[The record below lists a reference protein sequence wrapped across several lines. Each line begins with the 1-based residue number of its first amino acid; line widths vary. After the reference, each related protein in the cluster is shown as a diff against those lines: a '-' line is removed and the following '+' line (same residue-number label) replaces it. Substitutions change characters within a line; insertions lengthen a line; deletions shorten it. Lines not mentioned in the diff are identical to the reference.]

1 MIMDNRILCLLN
13 CKAFQELKSF
23 YEETTIF
30 NVIGAERS
38 ETRHSAF
45 FSWLFSPDSS
55 HGLGTEPLK
64 LFLRLLATQK
74 WGRHIFD
81 GPLYAKVLAGNY
93 ELELLEPIELEKNVG
108 KLSDG
113 KGQDKDRIDVWMV
126 AGLTYEDDGEISSKA
141 FPIVIENKIYAKE
154 GGPKKGST
162 LWQTQRY
169 YNAMIDYCS
178 AQQKPQENIYKPIGV
193 MLSPK
198 ETDIAHSE
206 QFINLTYQQLLKY
219 VLEPV
224 AAMAMQDADKEFINA
239 YIRNLGKPSVSGT
252 HVYSVLAISEQE
264 RELINKLYEVD
275 ENLFLQTLI
284 ATYGNQAKSVLG
296 KDIFKQL
303 EDSIGEDSA
312 LLRELW
318 DGNEDIFK
326 AIIYQQFPDKAKTLE
341 KLFKTSNRD
350 NSKYRVYFGQY
361 EIFPNKRLSKSMAA
375 CAIFKAYLMQY
386 PETTLE
392 DLQNAFPC
400 VDINE
405 YYYDNYYKDLFYLYD
420 DNCINENGEIALS
433 FTADKRL
440 NVSSLAKWDFYLNE
454 AQLLPIKKGT
464 EKAMCVKMWR
474 KGDFDRL
481 IDHVQKKGYSNFITI
496 EDCL

>member
-1 MIMDNRILCLLN
+1 MENRILCLLN
-13 CKAFQELKSF
+13 SKAFQELKSF

-30 NVIGAERS
+30 NIIGAERS

-45 FSWLFSPDSS
+45 LSWLFSPDSS

-64 LFLRLLATQK
+64 LFLRLVATLK
-74 WGRHIFD
+74 WGRQIFD
-81 GPLYAKVLAGNY
+81 GSLYTKVLAGNY

-126 AGLTYEDDGEISSKA
+126 AGLTYEDNGEIRQKA

-154 GGPKKGST
+154 GGPKKGSA
-162 LWQTQRY
+162 LWQTERY
-169 YNAMIDYCS
+169 YNAMNDYCA
-178 AQQKPQENIYKPIGV
+178 AQQKSPDIIYKPIGV

-198 ETDIAHSE
+198 ETDTAHSE
-206 QFINLTYQQLLKY
+206 QFTNLTYQQLLKY

-239 YIRNLGKPSVSGT
+239 YIRNLSKPSVSGT

-275 ENLFLQTLI
+275 EDLFQQALI
-284 ATYGNQAKSVLG
+284 ATYGNQAKSILG
-296 KDIFKQL
+296 KDIFIQL
-303 EDSIGEDSA
+303 EDSIGENA
-312 LLRELW
+312 VLLRELW
-318 DGNEDIFK
+318 DGNEDIFR
-326 AIIYQQFPDKAKTLE
+326 AVIYQQFPDQAKTLE

-350 NSKYRVYFGQY
+350 SSKYRVYFGED
-361 EIFPNKRLSKSMAA
+361 EIFPDRRLSKSMAA
-375 CAIFKAYLMQY
+375 CAIFKAYLKQY

-392 DLQNAFPC
+392 NLQKAFPC
-400 VDINE
+400 IDINE
-405 YYYDNYYKDLFYLYD
+405 YYYDNYYKELFYIYD
-420 DNCINENGEIALS
+420 DTCVDEHGEIALS
-433 FTADKRL
+433 FTADKRM
-440 NVSSLAKWDFYLNE
+440 NVPSLAKWDFYLND
-454 AQLLPIKKGT
+454 AQLLPIKNGT

-481 IDHVQKKGYSNFITI
+481 IDYVQKKDYSSFITI
-496 EDCL
+496 EECL

>member
-1 MIMDNRILCLLN
+1 MENRILCLLN
-13 CKAFQELKSF
+13 SKAFQELKSF

-45 FSWLFSPDSS
+45 LSWLFSPDSS

-64 LFLRLLATQK
+64 LFLRLVATLK
-74 WGRHIFD
+74 WGRQIFD
-81 GPLYAKVLAGNY
+81 GSLYTKVLAGNY

-126 AGLTYEDDGEISSKA
+126 AGLTYEDNGEIRQKA

-154 GGPKKGST
+154 GGPKKGSA
-162 LWQTQRY
+162 LWQTERY
-169 YNAMIDYCS
+169 YNAMNDYCA
-178 AQQKPQENIYKPIGV
+178 AQQKSPDIIYKPIGV

-198 ETDIAHSE
+198 ETDTAHSE
-206 QFINLTYQQLLKY
+206 QFTNLTYQQLLKY

-239 YIRNLGKPSVSGT
+239 YIRNLSKPSVSGT
-252 HVYSVLAISEQE
+252 HVYSVLAIIEQE

-275 ENLFLQTLI
+275 EDLFQQALI
-284 ATYGNQAKSVLG
+284 ATYGNQAKSILG
-296 KDIFKQL
+296 KDIFIQL
-303 EDSIGEDSA
+303 EDSIGENA
-312 LLRELW
+312 VLLRELW
-318 DGNEDIFK
+318 DGNEDIFR
-326 AIIYQQFPDKAKTLE
+326 AVIYQQFPDQAKTLE

-350 NSKYRVYFGQY
+350 SSKYRVYFGED
-361 EIFPNKRLSKSMAA
+361 EIFPDRRLSKSMAA
-375 CAIFKAYLMQY
+375 CAIFKAYLKQY

-392 DLQNAFPC
+392 NLQKAFPC
-400 VDINE
+400 IDINE
-405 YYYDNYYKDLFYLYD
+405 YYYDNYYKELFYIYD
-420 DNCINENGEIALS
+420 DTCVDEHGEIALS
-433 FTADKRL
+433 FTADKRM
-440 NVSSLAKWDFYLNE
+440 NVPSLAKWDFYLND
-454 AQLLPIKKGT
+454 AQLLPIKNGT

-481 IDHVQKKGYSNFITI
+481 IDYVQKKDYSSFITI
-496 EDCL
+496 EECL

>member
-1 MIMDNRILCLLN
+1 MENRILCLLN
-13 CKAFQELKSF
+13 SKAFQELKSF

-45 FSWLFSPDSS
+45 LSWLFSPDSS

-64 LFLRLLATQK
+64 LFLRLVATLK
-74 WGRHIFD
+74 WGRQIFD
-81 GPLYAKVLAGNY
+81 GSLYTKVLAGNY

-126 AGLTYEDDGEISSKA
+126 AGLTYEDNGEIRQKA

-154 GGPKKGST
+154 GGPKKGSA
-162 LWQTQRY
+162 LWQTERY
-169 YNAMIDYCS
+169 YNAMNDYCA
-178 AQQKPQENIYKPIGV
+178 AQQKSPDIIYKPIGV

-198 ETDIAHSE
+198 ETDTAHSE
-206 QFINLTYQQLLKY
+206 QFTNLTYQQLLKY

-239 YIRNLGKPSVSGT
+239 YIRNLSKPSVSGT

-275 ENLFLQTLI
+275 EDLFQQALI
-284 ATYGNQAKSVLG
+284 ATYGNQAKSILG
-296 KDIFKQL
+296 KDIFIQL
-303 EDSIGEDSA
+303 EDSIGENA
-312 LLRELW
+312 VLLRELW
-318 DGNEDIFK
+318 DGNEDIFR
-326 AIIYQQFPDKAKTLE
+326 AVIFQQFPDQAKTLE

-350 NSKYRVYFGQY
+350 SSKYRVYFGED
-361 EIFPNKRLSKSMAA
+361 EIFPDRRLSKSMAA
-375 CAIFKAYLMQY
+375 CAIFKAYLKQY

-392 DLQNAFPC
+392 NLQKAFPC
-400 VDINE
+400 IDINE
-405 YYYDNYYKDLFYLYD
+405 YYYDNYYKELFYIYD
-420 DNCINENGEIALS
+420 DTCVDEHGEIALS
-433 FTADKRL
+433 FTADKRM
-440 NVSSLAKWDFYLNE
+440 NVPSLAKWDFYLND
-454 AQLLPIKKGT
+454 AQLLPIKNGT

-481 IDHVQKKGYSNFITI
+481 IDYVQKKDYSSFITI
-496 EDCL
+496 EECL

>member
-1 MIMDNRILCLLN
+1 MENRILCLLN
-13 CKAFQELKSF
+13 SKAFQELKSF

-45 FSWLFSPDSS
+45 LSWLFSPDSS

-64 LFLRLLATQK
+64 LFLRLVATLK
-74 WGRHIFD
+74 WGRQIFD
-81 GPLYAKVLAGNY
+81 GSLYTKVLAGNY

-126 AGLTYEDDGEISSKA
+126 AGLTYEDNGEIHQKA

-154 GGPKKGST
+154 GGPKKGSA
-162 LWQTQRY
+162 LWQTERY
-169 YNAMIDYCS
+169 YNAMNDYCA
-178 AQQKPQENIYKPIGV
+178 AQQKSPDIIYKPIGV

-198 ETDIAHSE
+198 ETDTAHSK
-206 QFINLTYQQLLKY
+206 QFTNLTYQQLLKY

-239 YIRNLGKPSVSGT
+239 YIRNLSKPSVSGT

-275 ENLFLQTLI
+275 EDLFQQALI
-284 ATYGNQAKSVLG
+284 ATYGNQAKSILG
-296 KDIFKQL
+296 KDIFIQL
-303 EDSIGEDSA
+303 EDSIGENA
-312 LLRELW
+312 VLLRELW
-318 DGNEDIFK
+318 DGNEDIFR
-326 AIIYQQFPDKAKTLE
+326 AVIYQQFPDQAKTLE

-350 NSKYRVYFGQY
+350 SSKYRVYFGED
-361 EIFPNKRLSKSMAA
+361 EIFPDRRLSKSMAA
-375 CAIFKAYLMQY
+375 CAIFKAYLKQY

-392 DLQNAFPC
+392 NLQKAFPC
-400 VDINE
+400 IDINE
-405 YYYDNYYKDLFYLYD
+405 YYYDNYYKELFYIYD
-420 DNCINENGEIALS
+420 DTCVDEHGEIALS
-433 FTADKRL
+433 FTADKRM
-440 NVSSLAKWDFYLNE
+440 NVPSLAKWDFYLND
-454 AQLLPIKKGT
+454 AQLLPIKNGT

-481 IDHVQKKGYSNFITI
+481 IDYVQKKDYSSFITI
-496 EDCL
+496 EECL

>member
-1 MIMDNRILCLLN
+1 MENRILCLLN
-13 CKAFQELKSF
+13 SKAFQELKSF

-45 FSWLFSPDSS
+45 LSWLFSPDSS

-64 LFLRLLATQK
+64 LFLRLVATLK
-74 WGRHIFD
+74 WGRQIFD
-81 GPLYAKVLAGNY
+81 GSLYTKVLAGNY

-126 AGLTYEDDGEISSKA
+126 AGLTYEDNGEIRQKA

-154 GGPKKGST
+154 GGPKKGSA
-162 LWQTQRY
+162 LWQTERY
-169 YNAMIDYCS
+169 YNAMNDYCA
-178 AQQKPQENIYKPIGV
+178 AQQKSPDIIYKPIGV

-198 ETDIAHSE
+198 ETDTAHCE
-206 QFINLTYQQLLKY
+206 QFTNLTYQQLLKY

-239 YIRNLGKPSVSGT
+239 YIRNLSKPSVSGT

-275 ENLFLQTLI
+275 EDLFQQALI
-284 ATYGNQAKSVLG
+284 ATYGNQAKSILG
-296 KDIFKQL
+296 KDIFIQL
-303 EDSIGEDSA
+303 EDSIGENA
-312 LLRELW
+312 VLLRELW
-318 DGNEDIFK
+318 DGNEDIFR
-326 AIIYQQFPDKAKTLE
+326 AVIYQQFSDQAKTLE

-350 NSKYRVYFGQY
+350 SSKYRVYFGED
-361 EIFPNKRLSKSMAA
+361 EIFPDRRLSKSMAA
-375 CAIFKAYLMQY
+375 CAIFKAYLKQY

-392 DLQNAFPC
+392 NLQKAFPC
-400 VDINE
+400 IDINE
-405 YYYDNYYKDLFYLYD
+405 YYYDNYYKELFYLYD
-420 DNCINENGEIALS
+420 DTCVDEHGEIALS
-433 FTADKRL
+433 FTADKRM
-440 NVSSLAKWDFYLNE
+440 NVPSLAKWDFYLND
-454 AQLLPIKKGT
+454 AQLLPIKNGT

-481 IDHVQKKGYSNFITI
+481 IDYVQKKGYSSFITI
-496 EDCL
+496 EECL

>member
-1 MIMDNRILCLLN
+1 MENRILCLLN
-13 CKAFQELKSF
+13 SKAFQELKSF

-45 FSWLFSPDSS
+45 LSWLFSPDSS

-64 LFLRLLATQK
+64 LFLRLVATLK
-74 WGRHIFD
+74 WGRQIFD
-81 GPLYAKVLAGNY
+81 GSLYTKVLAGNY

-126 AGLTYEDDGEISSKA
+126 AGLTYEDNGEIRQKA

-154 GGPKKGST
+154 GGPKKGSA
-162 LWQTQRY
+162 LWQTERY
-169 YNAMIDYCS
+169 YNAMNDYCA
-178 AQQKPQENIYKPIGV
+178 AQQKSPDIIYKPIGV

-198 ETDIAHSE
+198 ETDTAHSE
-206 QFINLTYQQLLKY
+206 QFTNLTYQQLLKY

-239 YIRNLGKPSVSGT
+239 YIRNLSKPSVSGT

-275 ENLFLQTLI
+275 EDLFQQALI
-284 ATYGNQAKSVLG
+284 ATYGNQAKSILG
-296 KDIFKQL
+296 KDIFIQL
-303 EDSIGEDSA
+303 EDSIGENA
-312 LLRELW
+312 VLLRELW
-318 DGNEDIFK
+318 DGNEDIFR
-326 AIIYQQFPDKAKTLE
+326 AVIYQQFPDQAKTLE

-350 NSKYRVYFGQY
+350 SSKYRVYFGED
-361 EIFPNKRLSKSMAA
+361 EIFPDRRLSKSMAA
-375 CAIFKAYLMQY
+375 CAIFKAYLKQY

-392 DLQNAFPC
+392 NLQKAFPC
-400 VDINE
+400 IDINE
-405 YYYDNYYKDLFYLYD
+405 YYYDNYYKELFYIYD
-420 DNCINENGEIALS
+420 DTCVDEHGEIALS
-433 FTADKRL
+433 FTADKRM
-440 NVSSLAKWDFYLNE
+440 NVPSLAKWDFYLND
-454 AQLLPIKKGT
+454 ARLLPIKNGT

-481 IDHVQKKGYSNFITI
+481 IDYVQKKDYSSFITI
-496 EDCL
+496 EECL

>member
-1 MIMDNRILCLLN
+1 MENRILCLLN
-13 CKAFQELKSF
+13 SKAFQELKSF

-45 FSWLFSPDSS
+45 LSWLFSPDSS

-64 LFLRLLATQK
+64 LFLRLVATLK
-74 WGRHIFD
+74 WGRKIFD
-81 GPLYAKVLAGNY
+81 GSLYTKVLAGNY

-126 AGLTYEDDGEISSKA
+126 AGLTYEDNGEIRQKA

-154 GGPKKGST
+154 GGPKKGSA
-162 LWQTQRY
+162 LWQTERY
-169 YNAMIDYCS
+169 YNAMNDYCA
-178 AQQKPQENIYKPIGV
+178 AQQKSPDIIYKPIGV

-198 ETDIAHSE
+198 ETDTAHSE
-206 QFINLTYQQLLKY
+206 QFTNLTYQQLLKY

-239 YIRNLGKPSVSGT
+239 YIRNLSKPSVSGT

-275 ENLFLQTLI
+275 EDLFQQALI
-284 ATYGNQAKSVLG
+284 ATYGNQAKSILG
-296 KDIFKQL
+296 KDIFIQL
-303 EDSIGEDSA
+303 EDSIGENA
-312 LLRELW
+312 VLLRELW
-318 DGNEDIFK
+318 DGNEDIFR
-326 AIIYQQFPDKAKTLE
+326 AVIYQQFPDQAKTLE

-350 NSKYRVYFGQY
+350 SSKYRVYFGED
-361 EIFPNKRLSKSMAA
+361 EIFPDRRLSKSMAA
-375 CAIFKAYLMQY
+375 CAIFKAYLKQY

-392 DLQNAFPC
+392 NLQKAFPC
-400 VDINE
+400 IDINE
-405 YYYDNYYKDLFYLYD
+405 YYYDNYYKELFYIYD
-420 DNCINENGEIALS
+420 DTCVDEHGEIALS
-433 FTADKRL
+433 FTADKRM
-440 NVSSLAKWDFYLNE
+440 NVPSLAKWDFYLND
-454 AQLLPIKKGT
+454 AQLLPIKNGT

-481 IDHVQKKGYSNFITI
+481 IDYVQKKGYSSFITI
-496 EDCL
+496 EECL

>member
-1 MIMDNRILCLLN
+1 MEKRILNLLN

-55 HGLGTEPLK
+55 HGLGTEPLR

-81 GPLYAKVLAGNY
+81 GSLYIKVLAGNY
-93 ELELLEPIELEKNVG
+93 ELELLEPIELGKNVG

-113 KGQDKDRIDVWMV
+113 KRQDKDRIDVWMV
-126 AGLTYEDDGEISSKA
+126 AGLTYEDDGEIRQKA

-154 GGPKKGST
+154 GGPKNGNT

-169 YNAMIDYCS
+169 YNAMNDYCA
-178 AQQKPQENIYKPIGV
+178 AQQKSQGKIYKPIGV

-198 ETDIAHSE
+198 ETDTAHSE
-206 QFINLTYQQLLKY
+206 QFTNLTYQQLLKY

-239 YIRNLGKPSVSGT
+239 YIRNLSMPSVSSA

-264 RELINKLYEVD
+264 RELVDILYKVD
-275 ENLFLQTLI
+275 EQLFQQALI
-284 ATYGNQAKSVLG
+284 ATYGNQAKSILG
-296 KDIFKQL
+296 KDTFKRL
-303 EDSIGEDSA
+303 EDSIGEDDV

-318 DGNEDIFK
+318 DGNEDIFR
-326 AIIYQQFPDKAKTLE
+326 AVIYQQFLDKSKTLE

-350 NSKYRVYFGQY
+350 NSKYRVYFGQV
-361 EIFPNKRLSKSMAA
+361 EIFPDKRLSKGMAA
-375 CAIFKAYLMQY
+375 CAIFKAYLKKY

-392 DLQNAFPC
+392 GLQKAFPC
-400 VDINE
+400 IVINE
-405 YYYDNYYKDLFYLYD
+405 YYYENYYKELFYRYD
-420 DNCINENGEIALS
+420 ENSVDEHGEIALT
-433 FTADKRL
+433 FTADKRM
-440 NVSSLAKWDFYLNE
+440 NVPSLAKWDFYLNDT
-454 AQLLPIKKGT
+454 QLLPIKNGT

-481 IDHVQKKGYSNFITI
+481 TDHVQKMGYSTFITI

>member
-1 MIMDNRILCLLN
+1 MENRILCLLN
-13 CKAFQELKSF
+13 SKAFQELKSF

-45 FSWLFSPDSS
+45 LSWLFSPDSS

-64 LFLRLLATQK
+64 LFLRLVATLK
-74 WGRHIFD
+74 WGRQIFD
-81 GPLYAKVLAGNY
+81 GSLYTKVLAGNY

-126 AGLTYEDDGEISSKA
+126 AGLTYEDNGEIRQKA

-154 GGPKKGST
+154 GGPKKGSA
-162 LWQTQRY
+162 LWQTERY
-169 YNAMIDYCS
+169 YNAMNDYCA
-178 AQQKPQENIYKPIGV
+178 AQQKSPDIIYKPIGV

-198 ETDIAHSE
+198 ETDTAHCE
-206 QFINLTYQQLLKY
+206 QFTNLTYQQLLKY

-239 YIRNLGKPSVSGT
+239 YIRNLSKPSVSGT

-275 ENLFLQTLI
+275 EDLFQQALI
-284 ATYGNQAKSVLG
+284 ATYGNQAKSILG
-296 KDIFKQL
+296 KDIFIQL
-303 EDSIGEDSA
+303 EDSIGENA
-312 LLRELW
+312 VLLRELW
-318 DGNEDIFK
+318 DGNEDIFR
-326 AIIYQQFPDKAKTLE
+326 AVIYQQFPDQAKTLE

-350 NSKYRVYFGQY
+350 SSKYRVYFGED
-361 EIFPNKRLSKSMAA
+361 EIFPDRRLSKSMAA
-375 CAIFKAYLMQY
+375 CAIFKAYLKQY

-392 DLQNAFPC
+392 NLQKAFPC
-400 VDINE
+400 IDINE
-405 YYYDNYYKDLFYLYD
+405 YYYDNYYKELFYLYD
-420 DNCINENGEIALS
+420 DTCVDEHGEIALS
-433 FTADKRL
+433 FTADKRM
-440 NVSSLAKWDFYLNE
+440 NVPSLAKWDFYLND
-454 AQLLPIKKGT
+454 AQLLPIKNGT

-481 IDHVQKKGYSNFITI
+481 IDYVQKKGYSSFITI
-496 EDCL
+496 EECL

>member
-1 MIMDNRILCLLN
+1 MENRILCLLN
-13 CKAFQELKSF
+13 SKAFQELKSF

-45 FSWLFSPDSS
+45 LSWLFSPDSS

-64 LFLRLLATQK
+64 LFLRLVATLK
-74 WGRHIFD
+74 WGRQIFD
-81 GPLYAKVLAGNY
+81 GSLYTKVLAGNY

-126 AGLTYEDDGEISSKA
+126 AGLTYEDNGEIRQKA

-154 GGPKKGST
+154 GGPKKGSA
-162 LWQTQRY
+162 LWQTERY
-169 YNAMIDYCS
+169 YNAMNDYCA
-178 AQQKPQENIYKPIGV
+178 AQQKSPDIIYKPIGV

-198 ETDIAHSE
+198 ETDTAHSE
-206 QFINLTYQQLLKY
+206 QFTNLTYQQLLKY

-224 AAMAMQDADKEFINA
+224 ATMAMQDADKEFINA
-239 YIRNLGKPSVSGT
+239 YIRNLSKPSVSGT

-275 ENLFLQTLI
+275 EDLFQQALI
-284 ATYGNQAKSVLG
+284 ATYGNQAKSILG
-296 KDIFKQL
+296 KDIFIQL
-303 EDSIGEDSA
+303 EDSIGENA
-312 LLRELW
+312 VLLRELW
-318 DGNEDIFK
+318 DGNEDIFR
-326 AIIYQQFPDKAKTLE
+326 AVIYQQFPDQAKTLE

-350 NSKYRVYFGQY
+350 SSKYRVYFGED
-361 EIFPNKRLSKSMAA
+361 EIFPDRRLSKSMAA
-375 CAIFKAYLMQY
+375 CAIFKAYLKQY

-392 DLQNAFPC
+392 NLQKAFPC
-400 VDINE
+400 IDINE
-405 YYYDNYYKDLFYLYD
+405 YYYDNYYKELFYLYD
-420 DNCINENGEIALS
+420 DNCVDEQGEIALS
-433 FTADKRL
+433 FTADKRM
-440 NVSSLAKWDFYLNE
+440 NVPSLAKWDFYLND
-454 AQLLPIKKGT
+454 AQLLPIKNGT

-481 IDHVQKKGYSNFITI
+481 IDYVQKKDYSSFITI
-496 EDCL
+496 EECL

>member
-1 MIMDNRILCLLN
+1 MENRILCLLN
-13 CKAFQELKSF
+13 SKAFQELKSF

-45 FSWLFSPDSS
+45 LSWLFSPDSS

-64 LFLRLLATQK
+64 LFLRLVATLK
-74 WGRHIFD
+74 WGRQIFD
-81 GPLYAKVLAGNY
+81 GSLYTKVLAGNY

-126 AGLTYEDDGEISSKA
+126 AGLTYEDNGEIRQKA

-154 GGPKKGST
+154 GGPKKGSA
-162 LWQTQRY
+162 LWQTERY
-169 YNAMIDYCS
+169 YNAMNDYCA
-178 AQQKPQENIYKPIGV
+178 AQQKSPDIIYKPIGV

-198 ETDIAHSE
+198 ETDTAHSE
-206 QFINLTYQQLLKY
+206 QFTNLTYQQLLKY

-239 YIRNLGKPSVSGT
+239 YIRNLSKPSVSGT

-275 ENLFLQTLI
+275 EDLFQQALI
-284 ATYGNQAKSVLG
+284 ATYGNQAKSILG
-296 KDIFKQL
+296 KDIFIQL
-303 EDSIGEDSA
+303 EDSIGENA
-312 LLRELW
+312 VLLRELW
-318 DGNEDIFK
+318 DGNEDIFR
-326 AIIYQQFPDKAKTLE
+326 AVIYQQFPDQAKTLE

-350 NSKYRVYFGQY
+350 SSKYRVYFGED
-361 EIFPNKRLSKSMAA
+361 EIFPDRRLSKSMAA
-375 CAIFKAYLMQY
+375 CAIFKAYLKQY

-392 DLQNAFPC
+392 NLQKAFPC
-400 VDINE
+400 IDINE
-405 YYYDNYYKDLFYLYD
+405 YYYDNYYKELFYIYD
-420 DNCINENGEIALS
+420 DTCVDEHGEIALS
-433 FTADKRL
+433 FTADKRM
-440 NVSSLAKWDFYLNE
+440 NVPSLAKWDFYLND
-454 AQLLPIKKGT
+454 AQLLPIKNGT

-481 IDHVQKKGYSNFITI
+481 IDYVQKKDYSSFITI
-496 EDCL
+496 EECL

>member
-1 MIMDNRILCLLN
+1 MENRILCLLN
-13 CKAFQELKSF
+13 SKAFQELKSY

-45 FSWLFSPDSS
+45 LSWLFSPDSS

-64 LFLRLLATQK
+64 LFLRLVATLK
-74 WGRHIFD
+74 WGRQIFD
-81 GPLYAKVLAGNY
+81 GSLYTKVLAGNY

-126 AGLTYEDDGEISSKA
+126 AGLTYEDNGEIRQKV

-154 GGPKKGST
+154 GGPKKGSA
-162 LWQTQRY
+162 LWQTERY
-169 YNAMIDYCS
+169 YNAMNDYCA
-178 AQQKPQENIYKPIGV
+178 AQQKSPDIIYKPIGV

-198 ETDIAHSE
+198 ETDTAHSE
-206 QFINLTYQQLLKY
+206 QFTNLTYQQLLKY

-239 YIRNLGKPSVSGT
+239 YIRNLSKPSVSGT

-275 ENLFLQTLI
+275 EDLFQQALI
-284 ATYGNQAKSVLG
+284 ATYGNQAKSILG
-296 KDIFKQL
+296 KDIFIQL
-303 EDSIGEDSA
+303 EDSIGENA
-312 LLRELW
+312 VLLRELW
-318 DGNEDIFK
+318 DGNEDIFR
-326 AIIYQQFPDKAKTLE
+326 AVIFQQFPDQAKTLE

-350 NSKYRVYFGQY
+350 SSKYRVYFGED
-361 EIFPNKRLSKSMAA
+361 EIFPDRRLSKSMAA
-375 CAIFKAYLMQY
+375 CAIFKAYLKQY

-392 DLQNAFPC
+392 NLQKAFPC
-400 VDINE
+400 IDINE
-405 YYYDNYYKDLFYLYD
+405 YYYDNYYKELFYIYD
-420 DNCINENGEIALS
+420 DTCVDEHGEIALS
-433 FTADKRL
+433 FTADKRM
-440 NVSSLAKWDFYLNE
+440 NVPSLAKWDFYLND
-454 AQLLPIKKGT
+454 AQLLPIKNGT

-481 IDHVQKKGYSNFITI
+481 IDYVQKKDYSSFITI
-496 EDCL
+496 EECL

>member
-1 MIMDNRILCLLN
+1 MENRILCLLN
-13 CKAFQELKSF
+13 SKAFQELKSF

-45 FSWLFSPDSS
+45 LSWLLSPDSS

-64 LFLRLLATQK
+64 LLLRLVATKK
-74 WGRHIFD
+74 WGRQIFD
-81 GPLYAKVLAGNY
+81 GSLYTKVLAGNY

-126 AGLTYEDDGEISSKA
+126 AGLTYEDNGEIRQKA

-154 GGPKKGST
+154 GGPKKGSA
-162 LWQTQRY
+162 LWQTERY
-169 YNAMIDYCS
+169 YNAMNDYCA
-178 AQQKPQENIYKPIGV
+178 AQQKSPDIIYKPIGV

-198 ETDIAHSE
+198 ETDTAHSE
-206 QFINLTYQQLLKY
+206 QFTNLTYQQLLKY

-239 YIRNLGKPSVSGT
+239 YIRNLSKPSVSGT

-275 ENLFLQTLI
+275 EDLFQQALI
-284 ATYGNQAKSVLG
+284 ATYGNQAKSILG
-296 KDIFKQL
+296 KDIFIQL
-303 EDSIGEDSA
+303 EDSIGENA
-312 LLRELW
+312 VLLRELW
-318 DGNEDIFK
+318 DGNEDIFR
-326 AIIYQQFPDKAKTLE
+326 AVIFQQFPDQAKTLE

-350 NSKYRVYFGQY
+350 SSKYRVYFGED
-361 EIFPNKRLSKSMAA
+361 EIFPDRRLSKSMAA
-375 CAIFKAYLMQY
+375 CAIFKAYLKQY

-392 DLQNAFPC
+392 NLQKAFPC
-400 VDINE
+400 IDINE
-405 YYYDNYYKDLFYLYD
+405 YYYDNYYKELFYIYD
-420 DNCINENGEIALS
+420 DTCVDEHGEIALS
-433 FTADKRL
+433 FTADKRM
-440 NVSSLAKWDFYLNE
+440 NVPSLAKWDFYLND
-454 AQLLPIKKGT
+454 AQLLPIKNGT

-481 IDHVQKKGYSNFITI
+481 IDYVQKKGYSSFITI
-496 EDCL
+496 EECL

>member
-1 MIMDNRILCLLN
+1 MENRILCLLN
-13 CKAFQELKSF
+13 SKAFQELKSF

-45 FSWLFSPDSS
+45 LSWLFSPDSS

-64 LFLRLLATQK
+64 LFLRLVATLK
-74 WGRHIFD
+74 WGRQIFD
-81 GPLYAKVLAGNY
+81 GSLYTKVLAGNY

-126 AGLTYEDDGEISSKA
+126 AGLTYEDNGEIRQKA

-154 GGPKKGST
+154 GGPKKGSA
-162 LWQTQRY
+162 LWQTERY
-169 YNAMIDYCS
+169 YNAMNDYCA
-178 AQQKPQENIYKPIGV
+178 AQQKSPDIIYKPIGV

-198 ETDIAHSE
+198 ETDTAHSE
-206 QFINLTYQQLLKY
+206 QFTNLTYQQLLKY

-239 YIRNLGKPSVSGT
+239 YIRNLSKPSVSGT

-275 ENLFLQTLI
+275 EDLFQQALI
-284 ATYGNQAKSVLG
+284 ATYGNQAKSILG
-296 KDIFKQL
+296 KDIFIQL
-303 EDSIGEDSA
+303 EDSIGENA
-312 LLRELW
+312 VLLRELW
-318 DGNEDIFK
+318 DGNEDIFR
-326 AIIYQQFPDKAKTLE
+326 AVIYQQFPDQAKTLE

-350 NSKYRVYFGQY
+350 SSKYRVYFGED
-361 EIFPNKRLSKSMAA
+361 EIFPDRRLSKSMAA
-375 CAIFKAYLMQY
+375 CAIFKAYLKQY

-392 DLQNAFPC
+392 NLQKAFPC
-400 VDINE
+400 IDINE
-405 YYYDNYYKDLFYLYD
+405 YYYDNYYKELFYIYD
-420 DNCINENGEIALS
+420 DTCVDEHGEIALS
-433 FTADKRL
+433 FTADKRM
-440 NVSSLAKWDFYLNE
+440 NVPSLAKWDFYLND
-454 AQLLPIKKGT
+454 AQLLPIKNGT

-481 IDHVQKKGYSNFITI
+481 IDYVQKKGYSSFITI
-496 EDCL
+496 EECL

>member
-1 MIMDNRILCLLN
+1 MENRILCLLN
-13 CKAFQELKSF
+13 SKAFQELKSF

-45 FSWLFSPDSS
+45 LSWLFSPDSS

-64 LFLRLLATQK
+64 LFLRLVATLK
-74 WGRHIFD
+74 WGRQIFD
-81 GPLYAKVLAGNY
+81 GSLYTKVLAGNY

-126 AGLTYEDDGEISSKA
+126 AGLTYEDNGEIRQKA

-154 GGPKKGST
+154 GGPKKGSA
-162 LWQTQRY
+162 LWQTERY
-169 YNAMIDYCS
+169 YNAMNDYCA
-178 AQQKPQENIYKPIGV
+178 AQQKSPDIIYKPIGV

-198 ETDIAHSE
+198 ETDTAHSE
-206 QFINLTYQQLLKY
+206 QFTNLTYQQLLKY

-224 AAMAMQDADKEFINA
+224 AAMTMQDADKEFINA
-239 YIRNLGKPSVSGT
+239 YIRNLSKPSVSGT

-275 ENLFLQTLI
+275 EDLFQQALI
-284 ATYGNQAKSVLG
+284 ATYGNQAKSILD
-296 KDIFKQL
+296 KDIFIQL
-303 EDSIGEDSA
+303 EDSIGENA
-312 LLRELW
+312 VLLRELW
-318 DGNEDIFK
+318 DGNEDIFR
-326 AIIYQQFPDKAKTLE
+326 AVIYQQFSDQAKTLE

-350 NSKYRVYFGQY
+350 SSKYRVYFGED
-361 EIFPNKRLSKSMAA
+361 EIFPDRRLSKSMAA
-375 CAIFKAYLMQY
+375 CAIFKAYLKQY

-392 DLQNAFPC
+392 NLQKAFPC
-400 VDINE
+400 IDINE
-405 YYYDNYYKDLFYLYD
+405 YYYDNYYKELFYIYD
-420 DNCINENGEIALS
+420 DTCVDEHGEIALS
-433 FTADKRL
+433 FTADKRM
-440 NVSSLAKWDFYLNE
+440 NVPSLAKWDFYLND
-454 AQLLPIKKGT
+454 AQLLPIKNGT

-481 IDHVQKKGYSNFITI
+481 IDYVQKKDYSSFITI
-496 EDCL
+496 EECL

>member
-1 MIMDNRILCLLN
+1 MENRILCLLN
-13 CKAFQELKSF
+13 SKAFQELKSF

-45 FSWLFSPDSS
+45 LSWLFSPDSS

-64 LFLRLLATQK
+64 LFLRLVATLK
-74 WGRHIFD
+74 WGRQIFD
-81 GPLYAKVLAGNY
+81 GSLYTKVLAGNY

-126 AGLTYEDDGEISSKA
+126 AGLTYEDNGEIRQKA

-154 GGPKKGST
+154 GGPKKGSA
-162 LWQTQRY
+162 LWQTERY
-169 YNAMIDYCS
+169 YNAMNDYCA
-178 AQQKPQENIYKPIGV
+178 AQQKSPDIIYKPIGV

-198 ETDIAHSE
+198 ETDTAHSE
-206 QFINLTYQQLLKY
+206 QFTNLTYQQLLKY

-239 YIRNLGKPSVSGT
+239 YIRNLSKPSVSGT
-252 HVYSVLAISEQE
+252 HVFSVLAISEQE

-275 ENLFLQTLI
+275 EDLFQQALI
-284 ATYGNQAKSVLG
+284 ATYGNQAKSILG
-296 KDIFKQL
+296 KDIFIQL
-303 EDSIGEDSA
+303 EDSIGENA
-312 LLRELW
+312 VLLRELW
-318 DGNEDIFK
+318 DGNEDIFR
-326 AIIYQQFPDKAKTLE
+326 AVIFQQFPDQAKTLE

-350 NSKYRVYFGQY
+350 SSKYRVYFGED
-361 EIFPNKRLSKSMAA
+361 EIFPDRRLSKSMAA
-375 CAIFKAYLMQY
+375 CAIFKAYLKQY

-392 DLQNAFPC
+392 NLQKAFPC
-400 VDINE
+400 IDINE
-405 YYYDNYYKDLFYLYD
+405 YYYDNYYKELFYIYD
-420 DNCINENGEIALS
+420 DTCVDEHGEIALS
-433 FTADKRL
+433 FTADKRM
-440 NVSSLAKWDFYLNE
+440 NVPSLAKWDFYLND
-454 AQLLPIKKGT
+454 AQLLPIKNGT

-481 IDHVQKKGYSNFITI
+481 IDYVQKKDYSSFITI
-496 EDCL
+496 EECL

>member
-1 MIMDNRILCLLN
+1 MENRILCLLN
-13 CKAFQELKSF
+13 SKAFQELKSF

-45 FSWLFSPDSS
+45 LSWLFSPDSS

-64 LFLRLLATQK
+64 LFLRLVATIK
-74 WGRHIFD
+74 WGRQIFD
-81 GPLYAKVLAGNY
+81 GSLYIKVLAGNY

-126 AGLTYEDDGEISSKA
+126 AGLTYEDNGEIRQKA

-154 GGPKKGST
+154 GGPKKGSA
-162 LWQTQRY
+162 LWQTERY
-169 YNAMIDYCS
+169 YNAMNDYCA
-178 AQQKPQENIYKPIGV
+178 AQQKSPDIIYKPIGV

-198 ETDIAHSE
+198 ETDTAHSE
-206 QFINLTYQQLLKY
+206 QFTNLTYQQLLKY

-239 YIRNLGKPSVSGT
+239 YIRNLSKPSVSGT

-275 ENLFLQTLI
+275 EDLFQQALI
-284 ATYGNQAKSVLG
+284 ATYGNQAKSILG
-296 KDIFKQL
+296 KDIFIQL
-303 EDSIGEDSA
+303 EDSIGENA
-312 LLRELW
+312 VLLRELW
-318 DGNEDIFK
+318 DGNEDIFR
-326 AIIYQQFPDKAKTLE
+326 AVIYQQFPDQAKTLE

-350 NSKYRVYFGQY
+350 SSKYRVYFGED
-361 EIFPNKRLSKSMAA
+361 EIFPDRRLSKSMAA
-375 CAIFKAYLMQY
+375 CAIFKAYLKQY

-392 DLQNAFPC
+392 NLQKAFPC
-400 VDINE
+400 IDINE
-405 YYYDNYYKDLFYLYD
+405 YYYDNYYKELFYIYD
-420 DNCINENGEIALS
+420 DTCVDEHGEIALS
-433 FTADKRL
+433 FTADKRM
-440 NVSSLAKWDFYLNE
+440 NVPSLAKWDFYLND
-454 AQLLPIKKGT
+454 AQLLPIKNGT

-481 IDHVQKKGYSNFITI
+481 IDYVQKKDYSSFITI
-496 EDCL
+496 EECL

>member
-1 MIMDNRILCLLN
+1 MENRILCLLN
-13 CKAFQELKSF
+13 SKAFQELKSF

-45 FSWLFSPDSS
+45 LSWLFSPDSS
-55 HGLGTEPLK
+55 HGLGMEPLK
-64 LFLRLLATQK
+64 LFLRLVATLK
-74 WGRHIFD
+74 WGRQIFD
-81 GPLYAKVLAGNY
+81 GSLYTKVLAGNY

-126 AGLTYEDDGEISSKA
+126 AGLTYEDNGEIRQKA

-154 GGPKKGST
+154 GGPKKGSA
-162 LWQTQRY
+162 LWQTERY
-169 YNAMIDYCS
+169 YNAMNDYCA
-178 AQQKPQENIYKPIGV
+178 AQQKSPDIIYKPIGV

-198 ETDIAHSE
+198 ETDTAHSE
-206 QFINLTYQQLLKY
+206 QFTNLTYQQLLKY

-239 YIRNLGKPSVSGT
+239 YVRNLSKPSVSGT

-275 ENLFLQTLI
+275 EDLFQQALI
-284 ATYGNQAKSVLG
+284 ATYGNQAKSILG
-296 KDIFKQL
+296 KDIFIQL
-303 EDSIGEDSA
+303 EDSIGENA
-312 LLRELW
+312 VLLRELW
-318 DGNEDIFK
+318 DGNEDIFR
-326 AIIYQQFPDKAKTLE
+326 AVIFQQFPDQAKTLE

-350 NSKYRVYFGQY
+350 SSKYRVYFGED
-361 EIFPNKRLSKSMAA
+361 EIFPDRRLSKSMAA
-375 CAIFKAYLMQY
+375 CAIFKAYLKQY

-392 DLQNAFPC
+392 NLQKAFPC
-400 VDINE
+400 IDINE
-405 YYYDNYYKDLFYLYD
+405 YYYDNYYKELFYIYD
-420 DNCINENGEIALS
+420 DTCVDEHGEIALS
-433 FTADKRL
+433 FTADKRM
-440 NVSSLAKWDFYLNE
+440 NVPSLAKWDFYLND
-454 AQLLPIKKGT
+454 AQLLPIKNGT

-481 IDHVQKKGYSNFITI
+481 IDYVQKKDYSSFITI
-496 EDCL
+496 EECL

>member
-1 MIMDNRILCLLN
+1 MENRILCLLN
-13 CKAFQELKSF
+13 SKAFQELKSF

-45 FSWLFSPDSS
+45 LSWLFSPDSS

-64 LFLRLLATQK
+64 LFLRLVATLK
-74 WGRHIFD
+74 WGRQIFD
-81 GPLYAKVLAGNY
+81 GSLYTKVLAGNY

-126 AGLTYEDDGEISSKA
+126 AGLTYEDNGEIRQKA

-154 GGPKKGST
+154 GGPKKGSA
-162 LWQTQRY
+162 LWQTERY
-169 YNAMIDYCS
+169 YNAMNDYCA
-178 AQQKPQENIYKPIGV
+178 AQQKSPDIIYKPIGV

-198 ETDIAHSE
+198 ETDTAHSE
-206 QFINLTYQQLLKY
+206 QFTNLTYQQLLKY

-239 YIRNLGKPSVSGT
+239 YIRNLSKPSVSGT

-275 ENLFLQTLI
+275 EDLFQQALI
-284 ATYGNQAKSVLG
+284 ATYGNQAKSILG
-296 KDIFKQL
+296 KDIFIQL
-303 EDSIGEDSA
+303 EDSIGENA
-312 LLRELW
+312 VLLRELW
-318 DGNEDIFK
+318 DGNEDIFR
-326 AIIYQQFPDKAKTLE
+326 AVIYQQFPDQAKTLE
-341 KLFKTSNRD
+341 KLFKTSNCD
-350 NSKYRVYFGQY
+350 SSKYRVYFGED
-361 EIFPNKRLSKSMAA
+361 EIFPDRRLSKSMAA
-375 CAIFKAYLMQY
+375 CAIFKAYLKQY

-392 DLQNAFPC
+392 NLQKAFPC
-400 VDINE
+400 IDINE
-405 YYYDNYYKDLFYLYD
+405 YYYDNYYKELFYIYD
-420 DNCINENGEIALS
+420 DTCVDEHGEIALS
-433 FTADKRL
+433 FTADKRM
-440 NVSSLAKWDFYLNE
+440 NVPSLAKWDFYLND
-454 AQLLPIKKGT
+454 AQLLPIKNGT

-481 IDHVQKKGYSNFITI
+481 IDYVQKKDYSSFITI
-496 EDCL
+496 EECL